1 MPRAANDS
9 SVTPQPVSGLARP
22 ASVYIT
28 VSRSGQTRRPHRSKS
43 SAVLTT
49 TERSPGLPPLARAA
63 SRPPASFAPPT
74 PPARATVFN
83 GFCPVGSWNQ
93 ATFLV
98 ASPII
103 QTPHPKPRLLP
114 GSGPVRNHLHPQHS
128 V

>member
-1 MPRAANDS
+1 MARAAKDS
-9 SVTPQPVSGLARP
+9 SATPQPVLGLARP

-63 SRPPASFAPPT
+63 SRPAASFAPPT

-83 GFCPVGSWNQ
+83 SFFRVGSWAQ
-93 ATFLV
+93 AAILV
-98 ASPII
+98 ASPIV
-103 QTPHPKPRLLP
+103 QTPPPKPA
-114 GSGPVRNHLHPQHS
+114 HFQ
-128 V
+128 